1 MKKVVILAILALTAL
16 AGSVVFCKKEVQ
28 QIVPSSQDNPES
40 RRLVITTYYYDFDK
54 LEVARDE
61 INVSGWIPYEDAVE
75 LGGRTDVFHQ
85 EFCYPWRGEDSIHYE
100 YSHAS
105 GKLMVNGELAGVD
118 LRWISIGEIDELEGI
133 VTVTCD
139 GIDPQTLKLFPDL
152 RIVHPIFNPESDY
165 DYDIELL
172 SEIPSDIWLYI
183 YCINPTNAELRRIS
197 KLSNVRG
204 LLVSKGMSF
213 RRININRKLRHLRRM
228 ENLRLLSIRE
238 IRLTDAG
245 LRNIGCLTNLRE
257 LWLDVSV
264 EPYTICDY
272 LEAFGLYPY
281 TICDSLE
288 AFGLHLP
295 DWLYECT
302 YEMDWHLR
310 IRNHYSQ
317 SVTEA
322 GFKHIENLRNL
333 ETLFLRYGKDI
344 NEEMLATIA
353 SLPNL
358 RHLRL
363 YESYISNQGLAY
375 LASHPNLEKLD
386 CSETGVN
393 DTGAMYISKLPNL
406 RYLYLDRVDITDAA
420 VKYLLG
426 LKNLDV
432 LRIGWGVDIS
442 EEGLM
447 QLEKELP
454 VSYFRF

>member
-1 MKKVVILAILALTAL
+1 MKKVVTFAVLALAMI
-16 AGSVVFCKKEVQ
+16 GSRKEA
-28 QIVPSSQDNPES
+28 VPPTSEQAQPEP
-40 RRLVITTYYYDFDK
+40 RWLVITTYYYDFDK

-61 INVSGWIPYEDAVE
+61 IDVSGWIPYEDAVE
-75 LGGRTDVFHQ
+75 LGGRPDVFHQ
-85 EFCYPWRGEDSIHYE
+85 EFFYPWQGEDSIHYE
-100 YSHAS
+100 YSHGS

-118 LRWISIGEIDELEGI
+118 LSMISIGEIDELEGI
-133 VTVTCD
+133 VTVTCN

-152 RIVHPIFNPESDY
+152 RIVYPIFHPES

-172 SEIPSDIWLYI
+172 SEIPSDIRLYI

-204 LLVSKGMSF
+204 FLVSNGMSL

-228 ENLRLLSIRE
+228 ENLRLLSIRG

-245 LRNIGCLTNLRE
+245 LRNIGCLKNLRE

-264 EPYTICDY
+264 ETYTICDY
-272 LEAFGLYPY
+272 LEVFGLHPY

-295 DWLYECT
+295 HCLCEST
-302 YEMDWHLR
+302 YKVDWHLR

-317 SVTEA
+317 RVTEA
-322 GFKHIENLRNL
+322 GFRHIENLQHL

-344 NEEMLATIA
+344 NEEMLASIA

-375 LASHPNLEKLD
+375 LAFHPNLEKLD
-386 CSETGVN
+386 CSEAGVN

-432 LRIGWGVDIS
+432 LRIGLWGVDIS

-454 VSYFRF
+454 VSHCRF

>member
-1 MKKVVILAILALTAL
+1 MKKMLKAAAIVILILAA
-16 AGSVVFCKKEVQ
+16 APGCKKEA
-28 QIVPSSQDNPES
+28 VPPTSEQAQPEP
-40 RRLVITTYYYDFDK
+40 RWLVITTYYYDFDK

-61 INVSGWIPYEDAVE
+61 VDVSGWIPYEDAVE
-75 LGGRTDVFHQ
+75 LGGSTDVSYDG
-85 EFCYPWRGEDSIHYE
+85 FCYPWRGEDSIHYE

-152 RIVHPIFNPESDY
+152 RIVYPIFNPES

-183 YCINPTNAELRRIS
+183 YCINPTNAELRWIS

-204 LLVSKGMSF
+204 LLVSNGMSL

-228 ENLRLLSIRE
+228 ENLRLLSIRG

-245 LRNIGCLTNLRE
+245 LRNIGCLKNLRE

-264 EPYTICDY
+264 QTYTICDY
-272 LEAFGLYPY
+272 LEAFGLHPY
-281 TICDSLE
+281 TICDYLE
-288 AFGLHLP
+288 ALGLHLP
-295 DWLYECT
+295 YCLYECT
-302 YEMDWHLR
+302 YETDWHLR

-322 GFKHIENLRNL
+322 GFKHIENLQHL

-386 CSETGVN
+386 CSKVNIN
-393 DTGAMYISKLPNL
+393 DTGIMYVSRLPNL
-406 RYLYLDRVDITDAA
+406 RYLYLDYVDITDAA
-420 VKYLLG
+420 VKYLLR

-432 LRIGWGVDIS
+432 LRIGLWDVDIS

-454 VSYFRF
+454 VLPSRR